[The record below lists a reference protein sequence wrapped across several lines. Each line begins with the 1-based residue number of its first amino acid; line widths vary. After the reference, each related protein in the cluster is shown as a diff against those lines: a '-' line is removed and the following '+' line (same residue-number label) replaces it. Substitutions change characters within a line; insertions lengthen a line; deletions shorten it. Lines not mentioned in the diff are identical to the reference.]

1 MTPEELGE
9 SDRELDRTQA
19 KWKRTHNQA
28 RSEQRGPKP
37 PKRTKQTLLATFSRW
52 TLPTKLSLILAILGF
67 LIPTLLGIVFWLWP
81 QAPKD
86 QHTGELTDQVRGVV
100 NEIIANAEAKEA
112 PSQSAANAGKEMGQS
127 IGEGLKGDPYNVRA
141 LMLRGTFAYTETL
154 AFGRPRFRDALN
166 DFEKAAQL
174 DNTLADPHFGL
185 GTVLYQIGL
194 FDLANRGLYKIYE
207 KGAVVFD
214 KQTAAVGLRRPKWQ
228 FYPDARNR
236 LVLQAALDQFQ
247 EGQRLKQISTRSSDG
262 TVALFFYS
270 QNVEKTVRT
279 LRALLGYDP
288 VPELDNELMMEFNA
302 MISLVNSREGT
313 EVFDFRERGQQRD
326 EDEAKIALNK
336 GDLKEALR
344 LAELAMQEDPR
355 DAGPHITRAT
365 VYVRQGNWQQALD
378 DYAIAVQL
386 DPVNIMWLFNRAVA
400 HARLGQKADAI
411 ADFEKCLAMNP
422 HPFLAERVRD
432 ELAKLRK

>member
-1 MTPEELGE
+1 MTPEELAE

-19 KWKRTHNQA
+19 KWKRSHNQA
-28 RSEQRGPKP
+28 RSEQGGPKP
-37 PKRTKQTLLATFSRW
+37 PKPQKQTFLARFCRW
-52 TLPTKLSLILAILGF
+52 TLPTKLSLILAMIS
-67 LIPTLLGIVFWLWP
+67 TLLGIAFWLWP

-100 NEIIANAEAKEA
+100 NEIIAVAEAKEP
-112 PSQSAANAGKEMGQS
+112 PSQSAAKAGKEMGQS
-127 IGEGLKGDPYNVRA
+127 ISEGLERDPYNVPA
-141 LMLRGTFAYTETL
+141 LMSRGTIAYTETL
-154 AFGRPRFRDALN
+154 AFGRARFRDALN
-166 DFEKAAQL
+166 DFEKAAQI
-174 DNTLADPHFGL
+174 DSTLADPHFGL

-214 KQTAAVGLRRPKWQ
+214 KQTAAMGLRQPKWQ

-247 EGQRLKQISTRSSDG
+247 KGQKLKQISTRSSDG
-262 TVALFFYS
+262 MVALFFYS
-270 QNVEKTVRT
+270 PNVDKTVRT
-279 LRALLGYDP
+279 LRTLLGYDP

-302 MISLVNSREGT
+302 MISRVNSREGT

-326 EDEAKIALNK
+326 EDEATIALNK

-365 VYVRQGNWQQALD
+365 IYVRQGNWQQALG
-378 DYAIAVQL
+378 DYTIAVQL

-411 ADFEKCLAMNP
+411 ADFQKCLAMNP
-422 HPFLAERVRD
+422 HPLLAERARD